1 LATSTD
7 HKAACR
13 VGLSTPVL
21 PSPSLLR

>member
-13 VGLSTPVL
+13 VGLSTPIL
-21 PSPSLLR
+21 PCPSLLR